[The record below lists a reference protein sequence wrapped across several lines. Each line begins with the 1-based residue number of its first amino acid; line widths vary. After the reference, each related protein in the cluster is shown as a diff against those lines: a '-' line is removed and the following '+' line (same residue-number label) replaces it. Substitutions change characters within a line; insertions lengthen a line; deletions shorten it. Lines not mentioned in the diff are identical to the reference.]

1 MLKDG
6 TLKCENY
13 ATQEILKNNAKVF
26 DKVYPGWIQV
36 IQSPNNP
43 EEFLVL
49 VPKRATG
56 EVPSQATPK

>member
-6 TLKCENY
+6 TLKCESY
-13 ATQEILKNNAKVF
+13 AAQEILKNNAKLF

-49 VPKRATG
+49 VPKRALG
-56 EVPSQATPK
+56 AVPSQTPSK